1 MNEQVDPVASVTIAQ
16 IECAINHWRERRPS
30 PDTENPVL
38 CAEARALADVY
49 GLMIYRGEQSVER
62 SSLTPQQCSALA
74 AAL

>member
-1 MNEQVDPVASVTIAQ
+1 MKQQSDPLTSVSIAQ

-30 PDTENPVL
+30 ADADHPVL

-62 SSLTPQQCSALA
+62 SHLTEPQRLALE